1 MPRAE
6 VGSTK
11 HISNQMKQKGLT
23 RLRWYCQTC
32 EKACRDENGFKCHVM
47 SESHVRNIQAFGDDA
62 RKVIQQNS
70 NQFLSDFIKLLRTSH
85 GEKKVDANHFYQ
97 EYIRDRHH
105 MHQNATKWASLTEIV
120 KHLGREGICRVE
132 GKEEDAGRD
141 GRGFMISWIDNSPEA
156 LRRQDALRRKERQD
170 KGDEERELQAINEQI
185 RRAKRDVMEE
195 EEDEEE
201 DEDEAEDE
209 AATEIKRKDGEKIK
223 LTFGTKKVDEAEK
236 PLSPPLTDKDDSARE
251 EKEVDQS
258 PAIPKL
264 TSEASSKVAPKPIGL
279 LLNKHKNIF
288 ATAPKKN
295 VFALS
300 KKPTTATPQKP
311 ISEAERI
318 MKEELEQKRL
328 REANGGRDFK
338 RRRIS

>member
-11 HISNQMKQKGLT
+11 HIANQMKQKGLT

-32 EKACRDENGFKCHVM
+32 EKACRDENGFQCHIR
-47 SESHVRNIQAFGDDA
+47 SESHVRNIQVFGDDA

-70 NQFLSDFIKLLRTSH
+70 NQFLSDFVKLLRTSH

-105 MHQNATKWASLTEIV
+105 MHQNATKWASLTEFV

-132 GKEEDAGRD
+132 GKEEDAASD

-170 KGDEERELQAINEQI
+170 KGDEERELQAIEDQI
-185 RRAKRDVMEE
+185 RRARRDGLV
-195 EEDEEE
+195 EDGDE
-201 DEDEAEDE
+201 DQIEDEAVV
-209 AATEIKRKDGEKIK
+209 EIKRKDGEKIK
-223 LTFGTKKVDEAEK
+223 LSFGTKKTEGTEK
-236 PLSPPLTDKDDSARE
+236 PPTPPLTDKDDSAE
-251 EKEVDQS
+251 EGKAGIEPFAVAEPVSD
-258 PAIPKL
+258 P
-264 TSEASSKVAPKPIGL
+264 SSTVAPKPVSL
-279 LLNKHKNIF
+279 ALNKPKNVF
-288 ATAPKKN
+288 ATGPKKN
-295 VFALS
+295 VFAS
-300 KKPTTATPQKP
+300 KKSTFMAPQKTM
-311 ISEAERI
+311 SEAERI

-328 REANGGRDFK
+328 REANGGRDLK
-338 RRRIS
+338 RRRMS

>member
-11 HISNQMKQKGLT
+11 HTSNQMKQKGLT

-32 EKACRDENGFKCHVM
+32 EKACRDENGFQCHIR
-47 SESHVRNIQAFGDDA
+47 SESHVRNIQAFGDDS

-105 MHQNATKWASLTEIV
+105 MHQNATKWPSLTEFV
-120 KHLGREGICRVE
+120 KHLSREGICRVE

-156 LRRQDALRRKERQD
+156 LRKQDALRRKERQD
-170 KGDEERELQAINEQI
+170 KGDEERELEAINEQI
-185 RRAKRDVMEE
+185 RKAKRDGMEE
-195 EEDEEE
+195 DFDEN
-201 DEDEAEDE
+201 EAGGE

-223 LTFGTKKVDEAEK
+223 LSFGTKKLDSAEK
-236 PLSPPLTDKDDSARE
+236 PPSPPLTEKDDSAGEERE
-251 EKEVDQS
+251 ETQP
-258 PAIPKL
+258 PAASKPMSDA
-264 TSEASSKVAPKPIGL
+264 TSKFAPKPISL
-279 LLNKHKNIF
+279 ALNKPKNVF

-295 VFALS
+295 LFAS
-300 KKPTTATPQKP
+300 NRKSTDAAPQKP

-338 RRRIS
+338 RRRV

>member
-70 NQFLSDFIKLLRTSH
+70 NQFLSDFVKLLRTSH

-105 MHQNATKWASLTEIV
+105 MHQNATKWASLTEFI
-120 KHLGREGICRVE
+120 KYLGREGICRVE
-132 GKEEDAGRD
+132 GKEEDSGRD
-141 GRGFMISWIDNSPEA
+141 GRGFLISWIDNSPEA

-185 RRAKRDVMEE
+185 MRAKRDGLE
-195 EEDEEE
+195 EEDEE
-201 DEDEAEDE
+201 DQEADSE

-223 LTFGTKKVDEAEK
+223 LTFGQKTDAAEK
-236 PLSPPLTDKDDSARE
+236 PPSPPLTDKDDSAE
-251 EKEVDQS
+251 DEKEANQH
-258 PAIPKL
+258 PA
-264 TSEASSKVAPKPIGL
+264 APKPINDL
-279 LLNKHKNIF
+279 SSTL
-288 ATAPKKN
+288 APKTVALTFDKPKN
-295 VFALS
+295 VFAAVS
-300 KKPTTATPQKP
+300 KKNTFASSKKSTMAILPKP
-311 ISEAERI
+311 MSEAERI
-318 MKEELEQKRL
+318 MKEELERKRL

-338 RRRIS
+338 KGRFS

>member
-70 NQFLSDFIKLLRTSH
+70 NQFFSDFIKLLRTSH

-105 MHQNATKWASLTEIV
+105 MHQNATKWASLTEFV
-120 KHLGREGICRVE
+120 KYLGREGICRVE

-156 LRRQDALRRKERQD
+156 LRRQDTLRKKERQD
-170 KGDEERELQAINEQI
+170 KGDEQRELQAINEQI
-185 RRAKRDVMEE
+185 RRAKREGIE
-195 EEDEEE
+195 EED
-201 DEDEAEDE
+201 DDRADAEAG
-209 AATEIKRKDGEKIK
+209 TEIKRKDGEKITLIFGVK
-223 LTFGTKKVDEAEK
+223 LTDAAEK
-236 PLSPPLTDKDDSARE
+236 PPSPPAINKNDSAQERE
-251 EKEVDQS
+251 DSQPPAEVKPMKDTS
-258 PAIPKL
+258 SNLPPTPVVL
-264 TSEASSKVAPKPIGL
+264 TLKK
-279 LLNKHKNIF
+279 
-288 ATAPKKN
+288 ATN
-295 VFALS
+295 VFAKVPKKTVFMSS
-300 KKPTTATPQKP
+300 KKSVTTTPQKP
-311 ISEAERI
+311 MSEAERI
-318 MKEELEQKRL
+318 MKGELEQKRL
-328 REANGGRDFK
+328 REGNGARDFK
-338 RRRIS
+338 RQRVS

>member
-32 EKACRDENGFKCHVM
+32 QKACRDENGFQCHIR

-62 RKVIQQNS
+62 RTVIQQNS

-105 MHQNATKWASLTEIV
+105 MHQNATKWASLTEFV
-120 KHLGREGICRVE
+120 KYLGREGICRVE
-132 GKEEDAGRD
+132 GKEEDSGRD
-141 GRGFMISWIDNSPEA
+141 ARGFMISWIDNSPEA

-185 RRAKRDVMEE
+185 RRAKQDGMEEDGEE
-195 EEDEEE
+195 EES
-201 DEDEAEDE
+201 EDEAV
-209 AATEIKRKDGEKIK
+209 TEIKRKDGEKIK
-223 LTFGTKKVDEAEK
+223 LSFGAKKEEK
-236 PLSPPLTDKDDSARE
+236 PPSPPLTDKEDSLGE
-251 EKEVDQS
+251 GKEGNQH
-258 PAIPKL
+258 PAVPKP
-264 TSEASSKVAPKPIGL
+264 SSDLSSTAAAPKPIGL
-279 LLNKHKNIF
+279 TLNKPKNVF
-288 ATAPKKN
+288 ATVPKKN
-295 VFALS
+295 VFAS
-300 KKPTTATPQKP
+300 TKKSTTTAPQKP
-311 ISEAERI
+311 MSEAERI

-338 RRRIS
+338 RRRL

>member
-11 HISNQMKQKGLT
+11 YISNQMKQKGLT

-32 EKACRDENGFKCHVM
+32 EKACRDENGFQCHIR

-105 MHQNATKWASLTEIV
+105 MHQNATKWASLTEFV
-120 KHLGREGICRVE
+120 KYLGREGICRVE
-132 GKEEDAGRD
+132 GKEEDSGRD

-185 RRAKRDVMEE
+185 RRAKQDGMEE
-195 EEDEEE
+195 EEEQE
-201 DEDEAEDE
+201 DEDESEDE

-223 LTFGTKKVDEAEK
+223 LNFGTKKEDAVEK
-236 PLSPPLTDKDDSARE
+236 PPSPPLTDKEDSIRE
-251 EKEVDQS
+251 GEEGSQH
-258 PAIPKL
+258 PAVPKPP
-264 TSEASSKVAPKPIGL
+264 SDVSSKAAPKPIGL
-279 LLNKHKNIF
+279 ALNKTKNVFATVPKKNIF
-288 ATAPKKN
+288 AST
-295 VFALS
+295 
-300 KKPTTATPQKP
+300 KKPTTAAQQKP
-311 ISEAERI
+311 MSEAERI

-338 RRRIS
+338 RRRVS

>member
-11 HISNQMKQKGLT
+11 YISNQMKQKGLT

-32 EKACRDENGFKCHVM
+32 EKACRDENGFQCHIR
-47 SESHVRNIQAFGDDA
+47 SESHVRNIQAFGDDS

-105 MHQNATKWASLTEIV
+105 MHQNATKWASLTEFV
-120 KHLGREGICRVE
+120 KYLGREGICRVE
-132 GKEEDAGRD
+132 GKEEDSGRD

-156 LRRQDALRRKERQD
+156 LRRQDALKKKERQD

-185 RRAKRDVMEE
+185 RKAKQDGLEE
-195 EEDEEE
+195 GGDEEKSEDEVV
-201 DEDEAEDE
+201 
-209 AATEIKRKDGEKIK
+209 TEIKRKDGEKIK
-223 LTFGTKKVDEAEK
+223 LTFGTKKEDAIEK
-236 PLSPPLTDKDDSARE
+236 PPSPPLTDKEDLLGE
-251 EKEVDQS
+251 GKEGNQHPAS
-258 PAIPKL
+258 PRPSND
-264 TSEASSKVAPKPIGL
+264 TSSKAAPKPIGL
-279 LLNKHKNIF
+279 ALNKPKNVF
-288 ATAPKKN
+288 ATVPKKN
-295 VFALS
+295 VFAS
-300 KKPTTATPQKP
+300 TKKPTTATPQKP
-311 ISEAERI
+311 MSEAERI
-318 MKEELEQKRL
+318 MKEELEQRRL

-338 RRRIS
+338 RRRLS

>member
-105 MHQNATKWASLTEIV
+105 MHQNATKWASLTEFI
-120 KHLGREGICRVE
+120 KYLGREGICRVE
-132 GKEEDAGRD
+132 GKEEDCGRD

-170 KGDEERELQAINEQI
+170 KGDEERELQAINQQI
-185 RRAKRDVMEE
+185 RRAKQDGLQEKD
-195 EEDEEE
+195 EEDQ
-201 DEDEAEDE
+201 EADSET
-209 AATEIKRKDGEKIK
+209 ATEIKRKDGEKIK
-223 LTFGTKKVDEAEK
+223 LTFGQKTDAAEK
-236 PLSPPLTDKDDSARE
+236 PPSPPLTAKDDSAE
-251 EKEVDQS
+251 DEKEANQH
-258 PAIPKL
+258 PA
-264 TSEASSKVAPKPIGL
+264 APKPINDPSSSL
-279 LLNKHKNIF
+279 
-288 ATAPKKN
+288 APKTVALTFDKPKN
-295 VFALS
+295 VFAAVS
-300 KKPTTATPQKP
+300 KKNMFASSKKSTMAIPPKP
-311 ISEAERI
+311 MSEAERI
-318 MKEELEQKRL
+318 MKEELERKRL
-328 REANGGRDFK
+328 RETNGGRDFK
-338 RRRIS
+338 KGRFS